1 MDDCAIANAQRLAL
15 DRWLICCGDDIDL
28 LTSSTMAIRTDHHL
42 HPASPRNMGGDVARF
57 GHQLDVTGSPN
68 LIDAIIPIGFC
79 LPPIGI

>member
-1 MDDCAIANAQRLAL
+1 
-15 DRWLICCGDDIDL
+15 
-28 LTSSTMAIRTDHHL
+28 MAIRTDHHL